1 LSNKNF
7 FRKIIKKKIII
18 DSNSRKKIERR
29 KHMSDILDF
38 SEIAMLPESILTEYN
53 ETLSKLTKDLTKKI
67 KLFERLGNDLTKK
80 AENLEKIQL
89 ENEEKMNEILE
100 AFDKQQS
107 KTAVMLKET
116 KDTLGTI
123 LQVQEGL
130 KDKRR
135 HIINQNQELPFFTA
149 DHDTEAEEMMK
160 HKKENQQERI
170 EDETKKDE
178 LSEFTEA
185 PSEPTKKKNFT
196 ELKQANEKLW
206 QSIE

>member
-1 LSNKNF
+1 MFENLEE
-7 FRKIIKKKIII
+7 
-18 DSNSRKKIERR
+18 IE
-29 KHMSDILDF
+29 
-38 SEIAMLPESILTEYN
+38 
-53 ETLSKLTKDLTKKI
+53 SKYEDLTKKI

-80 AENLEKIQL
+80 AENLEKIQI

-160 HKKENQQERI
+160 HKKENQQDLPLQR
-170 EDETKKDE
+170 
-178 LSEFTEA
+178 
-185 PSEPTKKKNFT
+185 KN
-196 ELKQANEKLW
+196 
-206 QSIE
+206 

>member
-1 LSNKNF
+1 
-7 FRKIIKKKIII
+7 
-18 DSNSRKKIERR
+18 
-29 KHMSDILDF
+29 MSDILDF

-67 KLFERLGNDLTKK
+67 KLFVRLGNDLTKTT
-80 AENLEKIQL
+80 ENLEKIQL
-89 ENEEKMNEILE
+89 ENEEKMSEILE

-178 LSEFTEA
+178 LSDFTEA
-185 PSEPTKKKNFT
+185 PSEPIKKKNFT

>member
-1 LSNKNF
+1 
-7 FRKIIKKKIII
+7 
-18 DSNSRKKIERR
+18 
-29 KHMSDILDF
+29 MSDILDF

-67 KLFERLGNDLTKK
+67 KLFERLGNDLTKT

-89 ENEEKMNEILE
+89 ENEEKMSEILE

-178 LSEFTEA
+178 LSDFTEA
-185 PSEPTKKKNFT
+185 PSEPIKRKIS
-196 ELKQANEKLW
+196 
-206 QSIE
+206 QS